1 MGVWTALR
9 QHRFAVLAATLL
21 LGSACAGRP
30 ADEAPTPF
38 PKRLGVTEEE
48 LRAEFG
54 DALQSAKIERPL
66 ALTEK
71 IMQARRRTD
80 EEQASGTSE
89 PPGERRDLFAEQK
102 RLVREV
108 RGGDVRRVEYEIF
121 RGKVYRIRWQLR
133 DRFERPLMNSLVA
146 HLSDRFGE
154 PFYDQQIEGKL
165 ASGKATLRRAG
176 WRRGSRSLELRQLH
190 PFSGG
195 PLFLTLSDQT
205 AIRAIVA
212 SRGSVLPEPESS
224 GVWWQEP
231 LSRPA
236 ILTPEERDPLLKS
249 IDALLS
255 QINF

>member
-1 MGVWTALR
+1 MSAWTPLR
-9 QHRFAVLAATLL
+9 QRRLAALAATLL
-21 LGSACAGRP
+21 RGSAGEGRP
-30 ADEAPTPF
+30 ADEAPTALPE
-38 PKRLGVTEEE
+38 RLGATEEE

-54 DALQSAKIERPL
+54 DALQPAKIERPL

-80 EEQASGTSE
+80 EAKASGISE
-89 PPGERRDLFAEQK
+89 PPGELRDLFAEQK

-108 RGGDVRRVEYEIF
+108 GGDVRRVEYEIF
-121 RGKVYRIRWQLR
+121 REKVYRIRWQLS
-133 DRFERPLMNSLVA
+133 DRFERPLMNPLVA

-154 PFYDQQIEGKL
+154 PFYNQQIEGKL
-165 ASGKATLRRAG
+165 ASGKATLYRAG

-190 PFSGG
+190 PMSGG

-205 AIRAIVA
+205 AIRAIAA

-224 GVWWQEP
+224 GVWWQER
-231 LSRPA
+231 LSRPV
-236 ILTPEERDPLLKS
+236 ILTPEERDLLLKS
-249 IDALLS
+249 IDALIS

>member
-1 MGVWTALR
+1 MGAWTALR
-9 QHRFAVLAATLL
+9 QRRFAALVATLL
-21 LGSACAGRP
+21 LASAGAGRP
-30 ADEAPTPF
+30 AEEAPTPL

-54 DALQSAKIERPL
+54 DALQIAKIERPL

-80 EEQASGTSE
+80 EEEASGTSE
-89 PPGERRDLFAEQK
+89 PPAERRDLFAEQK

-121 RGKVYRIRWQLR
+121 RGKVYRVRWQLR
-133 DRFERPLMNSLVA
+133 DRFERPLMNPLVA
-146 HLSDRFGE
+146 HLSDRFGK

-195 PLFLTLSDQT
+195 PLFFTLSDQT

-231 LSRPA
+231 VRRPA
-236 ILTPEERDPLLKS
+236 PLTPKERDSLLKS
-249 IDALLS
+249 IDVLLS
-255 QINF
+255 QIDF